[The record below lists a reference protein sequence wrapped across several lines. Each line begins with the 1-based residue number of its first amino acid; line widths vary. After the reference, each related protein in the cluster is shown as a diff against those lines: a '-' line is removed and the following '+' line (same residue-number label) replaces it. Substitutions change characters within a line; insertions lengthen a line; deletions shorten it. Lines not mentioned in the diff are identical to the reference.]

1 MNRKFLLTSIFVVGY
16 LVSSCSGTK
25 NKIND
30 ENTRDSMGVDLSIKP
45 AQVGKEHRVIPF
57 DAENVDS
64 IIGSYHVL
72 YKTQDN
78 GQVVTT
84 YPITDGKGQ
93 DTVYYACGDVILT
106 INKDGK
112 DILLNRKIQRDDFRA
127 FIPEKEIV
135 KYSLCYFSIRE
146 VIDNE
151 ITFDISFCVPDT
163 DVCYWFEL
171 VVSDN
176 GSIKINEIIE
186 QESDM

>member
-1 MNRKFLLTSIFVVGY
+1 MNRKFLLTSIFVVVY

-45 AQVGKEHRVIPF
+45 AQVGKELRVIPF
-57 DAENVDS
+57 ETENVDS

-127 FIPEKEIV
+127 FIPEKEIA
-135 KYSLCYFSIRE
+135 KYSLSNFSIRE
-146 VIDNE
+146 VRDNE
-151 ITFDISFCVPDT
+151 ITFDISFCIPDT
-163 DVCYWFEL
+163 DIYYPFEL

>member
-30 ENTRDSMGVDLSIKP
+30 ENTKDSMGVDLSIKP
-45 AQVGKEHRVIPF
+45 DQVGKEHRVIPF
-57 DAENVDS
+57 EAENVDS

-78 GQVVTT
+78 GQIVT
-84 YPITDGKGQ
+84 YPITDGKEGN
-93 DTVYYACGDVILT
+93 TEYYACGDVILT

-135 KYSLCYFSIRE
+135 RYSLSYFSIRE
-146 VIDNE
+146 ARNNE
-151 ITFDISFCVPDT
+151 IVFEISFCVPDT

-171 VVSDN
+171 IVSDN
-176 GSIKINEIIE
+176 GDVKINEIIVE
-186 QESDM
+186 ESDM

>member
-1 MNRKFLLTSIFVVGY
+1 
-16 LVSSCSGTK
+16 
-25 NKIND
+25 
-30 ENTRDSMGVDLSIKP
+30 MGVDLSIKP

-78 GQVVTT
+78 GQIVT

-112 DILLNRKIQRDDFRA
+112 DILFYSKRREFVLIFYKSAIKNAFLNGQVTI
-127 FIPEKEIV
+127 
-135 KYSLCYFSIRE
+135 
-146 VIDNE
+146 
-151 ITFDISFCVPDT
+151 
-163 DVCYWFEL
+163 
-171 VVSDN
+171 
-176 GSIKINEIIE
+176 
-186 QESDM
+186 

>member
-45 AQVGKEHRVIPF
+45 AQVGKELRVIPF
-57 DAENVDS
+57 EAENVDS

-78 GQVVTT
+78 GQIVT
-84 YPITDGKGQ
+84 YPITDGKEGN
-93 DTVYYACGDVILT
+93 TEYYACGDVILT

-135 KYSLCYFSIRE
+135 RYSLSYFSIRE
-146 VIDNE
+146 ARNNE
-151 ITFDISFCVPDT
+151 IVFEISFCVPDT

-171 VVSDN
+171 IVSDN
-176 GSIKINEIIE
+176 GDVKINEIIVE
-186 QESDM
+186 ESDM

>member
-1 MNRKFLLTSIFVVGY
+1 MNRKFLLTSIFVVVY

-45 AQVGKEHRVIPF
+45 AQVGKEHKVIPF

-78 GQVVTT
+78 GQTVT
-84 YPITDGKGQ
+84 YPITDGKEGN
-93 DTVYYACGDVILT
+93 TEYYACGDVILT

-127 FIPEKEIV
+127 FIPEKEIA
-135 KYSLCYFSIRE
+135 KYSLSNFSIRE
-146 VIDNE
+146 VRDNE
-151 ITFDISFCVPDT
+151 ITFDISFCIPDT
-163 DVCYWFEL
+163 DIYYPFEL